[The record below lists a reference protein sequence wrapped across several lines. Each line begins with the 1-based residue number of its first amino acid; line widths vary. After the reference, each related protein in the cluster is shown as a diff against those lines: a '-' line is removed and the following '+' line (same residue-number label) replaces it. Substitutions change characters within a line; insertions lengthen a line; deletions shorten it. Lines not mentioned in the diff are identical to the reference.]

1 MALDTHQA
9 VTRLTD
15 TGSSEPHALA
25 VVDVVDVVEDATSDL
40 VTKPILEAALYK
52 ALLAQSGIMFGLMV
66 GIAAA
71 CLGIAHWMF
80 G

>member
-1 MALDTHQA
+1 MALDTHRA

-25 VVDVVDVVEDATSDL
+25 VVDVVEDATSDL